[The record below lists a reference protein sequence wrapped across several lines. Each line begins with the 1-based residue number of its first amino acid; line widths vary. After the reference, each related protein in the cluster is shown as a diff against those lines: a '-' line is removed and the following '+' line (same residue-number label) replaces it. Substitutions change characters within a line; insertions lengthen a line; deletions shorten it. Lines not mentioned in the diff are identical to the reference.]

1 MRMYDEA
8 SRMTGGYDHIVVGAW
23 SAGAVL
29 AARLTED
36 GSRSVLLLEAGEDY
50 PSPELMPDPI
60 RYAYGTG
67 TDLWNSE
74 HMWSFRARATDTADI
89 DIPRGKVTGGS
100 SAVND
105 AQFLRGMPEDFD
117 RWAEWGNSEWSY
129 DKLLPYMLK
138 LEADQDFEDENHSSN
153 GPIVCRRYRPD
164 EWGPQ
169 QHAFYR
175 SCLDAG
181 FPDCPDHNRPGSTG
195 VGPLAFNVAGR
206 VRVSSAVGYLNPA
219 RNRTGLTIRPNSLI
233 HGIVFEGNRAVGV
246 RGTSGGQEFSVFGDE
261 VILCAG
267 AIGSPHILA
276 LSGIGPGD
284 QLRQLDIP
292 VVQDLPG
299 VGRNLRDHPDVPM
312 AWRTREGFPLNVDQV
327 ATGNVTLRF
336 TASGSP
342 FENDLVIYM
351 GNYAASRPMRG
362 LDHRNPVGIGV
373 SLGLYL
379 ALSHGELCLRSAD
392 PGEPPYLDFNL
403 LDDPFDRSR
412 LREALRTCAELF
424 RHDAFGR
431 IVDERIAPS
440 DDVMN
445 DDDALDSWMMRE
457 VITAHHVSSTCK
469 MGPSSDPLAVVDQY
483 GKVYGIDGLRVIDAS
498 IMPDTVRANL
508 NLTVLAMA
516 ERAADLIR
524 GK

>member
-1 MRMYDEA
+1 MNKR
-8 SRMTGGYDHIVVGAW
+8 YDHIVVGAG

-36 GSRSVLLLEAGEDY
+36 RHRSVLLVEAGPDY
-50 PSPELMPDPI
+50 PAPEAMPESAK
-60 RYAYGTG
+60 YAYGTG
-67 TDLWNSE
+67 TTLRDSGHTWN
-74 HMWSFRARATDTADI
+74 FRARATDQACI
-89 DIPRGKVTGGS
+89 DIPRGKVAGGS

-117 RWAEWGNSEWSY
+117 RWAEWGNPEWAFE
-129 DKLLPYMLK
+129 KVLPYMRK
-138 LEADQDFEDENHSSN
+138 LEADQDFQDGFHGSD
-153 GPIVCRRYRPD
+153 GPVPCRRYTPG

-175 SCLDAG
+175 ACLDAG

-195 VGPLAFNVAGR
+195 VGPLPFNVEGR
-206 VRVSSAVGYLNPA
+206 VRVSTAIAYLDPA
-219 RNRTGLTIRPNSLI
+219 RDRPGLTIMPNRLVHWTI
-233 HGIVFEGNRAVGV
+233 FEGRRAVGLRV
-246 RGTSGGQEFSVFGDE
+246 SCGGEVSTVYGDE
-261 VILCAG
+261 VVLCAG

-284 QLRQLDIP
+284 QLRRLGIP

-299 VGRNLRDHPDVPM
+299 VGQNLRDHPDVPM

-327 ATGNVTLRF
+327 ATGTVTLRF

-351 GNYAASRPMRG
+351 GNYAAGRPMRG
-362 LDHRNPVGIGV
+362 LDREAPAGVGV
-373 SLGLYL
+373 SQCLYL
-379 ALSHGELCLRSAD
+379 ALSRGELRVRSRD
-392 PGEPPYLDFNL
+392 PEEPPYLDFNL

-412 LREALRTCAELF
+412 LRESIRMCAELF
-424 RHDAFGR
+424 QHEAFGQ
-431 IVDERIAPS
+431 IVEERIAPS
-440 DDVMN
+440 DDVLV
-445 DDDALDSWMMRE
+445 DDDALDSWMKRE

-469 MGPSSDPLAVVDQY
+469 MGPSNDPLAVVDQY
-483 GKVYGIDGLRVIDAS
+483 GKVYGVDGLRVIDAS

-508 NLTVLAMA
+508 NLNVIAMA
-516 ERAADLIR
+516 ERAVDLIKE
-524 GK
+524 G

>member
-1 MRMYDEA
+1 MIE
-8 SRMTGGYDHIVVGAW
+8 GYDHIVVGAG

-36 GSRSVLLLEAGEDY
+36 RNRSVLLLEAGGDY
-50 PSPELMPDPI
+50 PSPELMPGPI
-60 RYAYGTG
+60 KYAYGTG
-67 TDLWNSE
+67 TDLWDSE

-129 DKLLPYMLK
+129 EKLLPYMRK
-138 LEADQDFEDENHSSN
+138 LESDMDFEDEYHGND
-153 GPIVCRRYRPD
+153 GPIVCHRYRPS

-169 QHAFYR
+169 QHAFHR
-175 SCLDAG
+175 ACLDAG
-181 FPDCPDHNRPGSTG
+181 FPDCPDHNRPNSTG
-195 VGPLAFNVAGR
+195 VGPLAFNIADR
-206 VRVSSAVGYLNPA
+206 ARVSSAVGYLDPA
-219 RNRTGLTIRPNSLI
+219 RDREGLTIRQRSAV
-233 HGIVFEGNRAVGV
+233 HGIIFEGNRAVGV
-246 RGTSGGQEFSVFGDE
+246 RGTSGREEFSVFGDE

-267 AIGSPHILA
+267 AIGSPHLLA

-284 QLRQLDIP
+284 QLRRLDIP

-312 AWRTREGFPLNVDQV
+312 AWCTREGFPLNVDQV
-327 ATGNVTLRF
+327 ATGTVTLRF

-362 LDHRNPVGIGV
+362 EDHRNPVGVGV
-373 SLGLYL
+373 SLCLYL
-379 ALSHGELCLRSAD
+379 ALSQGELRLRSAD
-392 PGEPPYLDFNL
+392 PGQQPHLDFNL

-412 LREALRTCAELF
+412 MREGLRTCAELF
-424 RHDAFGR
+424 RHEAFGG

-440 DDVMN
+440 DEVMN
-445 DDDALDSWMMRE
+445 DDHALDSWMMRE

-483 GKVYGIDGLRVIDAS
+483 GRVYGVDGLRVIDAS

-516 ERAADLIR
+516 ERAADLIK
-524 GK
+524 GN

>member
-1 MRMYDEA
+1 MNNR
-8 SRMTGGYDHIVVGAW
+8 YDHIVVGAG

-36 GSRSVLLLEAGEDY
+36 RHRSVLLIEAGPDY
-50 PSPELMPDPI
+50 PAPESMPDSAK
-60 RYAYGTG
+60 YAYGTG
-67 TDLWNSE
+67 TALKDSGHTWN
-74 HMWSFRARATDTADI
+74 FRARATDQACI
-89 DIPRGKVTGGS
+89 DIPRGKVAGGS

-117 RWAEWGNSEWSY
+117 RWAEWGSPERAFE
-129 DKLLPYMLK
+129 KVLPYMRK
-138 LEADQDFEDENHSSN
+138 LEADQDFQDEFHGSD
-153 GPIVCRRYRPD
+153 GPVPCRRYTPG

-175 SCLDAG
+175 ACLDAG

-195 VGPLAFNVAGR
+195 VGPLPFNVEGR
-206 VRVSSAVGYLNPA
+206 VRVSTAIAYLDPA
-219 RNRTGLTIRPNSLI
+219 RDRPGLTIMPSSLV
-233 HGIVFEGNRAVGV
+233 HGTIFEGRRAVGLRV
-246 RGTSGGQEFSVFGDE
+246 SRGGEVSSVYGDE

-284 QLRQLDIP
+284 HLRRLGIP

-299 VGRNLRDHPDVPM
+299 VGQNLRDHTDVPM

-327 ATGNVTLRF
+327 ATGTVTLRF

-342 FENDLVIYM
+342 FENDMVIYM
-351 GNYAASRPMRG
+351 GNYAAERPMRG
-362 LDHRNPVGIGV
+362 LDQEAPAGVGV
-373 SLGLYL
+373 SQCLYL
-379 ALSHGELCLRSAD
+379 ALSRGELRVRSRD
-392 PGEPPYLDFNL
+392 PEEPPYLDFNL

-412 LREALRTCAELF
+412 LRESIRMCAELL
-424 RHDAFGR
+424 RHEAFGQ
-431 IVDERIAPS
+431 IVEERIAPS
-440 DDVMN
+440 DDILV
-445 DDDALDSWMMRE
+445 DDDALDSWMKRE

-483 GKVYGIDGLRVIDAS
+483 GKVYGVDGLRVIDAS

-508 NLTVLAMA
+508 NLNVIAMA
-516 ERAADLIR
+516 ERAADLIN
-524 GK
+524 GES